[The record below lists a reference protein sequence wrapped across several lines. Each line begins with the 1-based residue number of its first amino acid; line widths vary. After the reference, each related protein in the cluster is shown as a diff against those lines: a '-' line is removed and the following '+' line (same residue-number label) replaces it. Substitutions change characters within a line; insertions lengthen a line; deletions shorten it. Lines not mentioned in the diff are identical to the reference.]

1 MLKNNN
7 LRNVLSFSEI
17 MGKLFSTPPLFL
29 STTNSWSHP
38 ETREASYLRHQ
49 DNRPFNY
56 LIAILASS
64 QDRIDLLFAKRC
76 IMVYMI
82 QQHVW
87 LKTDFLRTKEK
98 YQALAYVH
106 DSAKKKNVLY
116 ESCYALYSPS
126 A

>member
-1 MLKNNN
+1 M
-7 LRNVLSFSEI
+7 NVLPTLEI
-17 MGKLFSTPPLFL
+17 TVEFCSTSPLFL

-87 LKTDFLRTKEK
+87 LKTDFFHINGK
-98 YQALAYVH
+98 YQALANAH